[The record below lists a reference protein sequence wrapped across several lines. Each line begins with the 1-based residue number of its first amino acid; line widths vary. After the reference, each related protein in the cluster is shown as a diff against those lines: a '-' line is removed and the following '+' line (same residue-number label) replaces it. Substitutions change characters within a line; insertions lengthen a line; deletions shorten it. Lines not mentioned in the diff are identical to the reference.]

1 LRVLGTKPV
10 LVMNK
15 RTFVNAQAYYGDPV
29 SGQRQTAVE
38 GAALQAGG
46 VPYEGDSPTVVVEQ
60 PAVVS
65 KGRKAKLKEV

>member
-1 LRVLGTKPV
+1 MGTKPA

-38 GAALQAGG
+38 GASLQAGG
-46 VPYEGDSPTVVVEQ
+46 VPYEGDSVVPQ

-65 KGRKAKLKEV
+65 KGRKAKSKEV

>member
-1 LRVLGTKPV
+1 MGTKPV
-10 LVMNK
+10 IVMNN
-15 RTFVNAQAYYGDPV
+15 RVNAQAYYGDPIA
-29 SGQRQTAVE
+29 GQRQTAVE

-65 KGRKAKLKEV
+65 KGRKAKSKGV